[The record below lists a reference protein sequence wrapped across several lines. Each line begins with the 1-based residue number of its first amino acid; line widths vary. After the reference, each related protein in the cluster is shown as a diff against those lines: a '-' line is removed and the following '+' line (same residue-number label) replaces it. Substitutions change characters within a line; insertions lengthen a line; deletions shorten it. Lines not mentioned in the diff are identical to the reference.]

1 MLVCGLLQRFQRL
14 GIEEKGHDADEG
26 DAVAVGPGLFV
37 WIAGHNDLP
46 EVVADVTERESLLF
60 ACFDKLVQKD
70 VSLNGHSDSPTLK
83 LRASA
88 RKFKTGVVFAGFR
101 SSEALNFCASAR
113 KLKAKE
119 TGRGW

>member
-1 MLVCGLLQRFQRL
+1 MVCGLLQRFQRL
-14 GIEEKGHDADEG
+14 GVEEKGHDADEG
-26 DAVAVGPGLFV
+26 DAVAVGSGLFV
-37 WIAGHNDLP
+37 WIAGHNDFP

-88 RKFKTGVVFAGFR
+88 RKFKTEVVYQFAGFR

-113 KLKAKE
+113 KFKAKE
-119 TGRGW
+119 AA